1 MVMRNRPPK
10 GPGNQSRFGTPGT
23 QRTAQQNVRTGGM
36 DPYNNFAKQAQRQGR
51 SAYQR
56 SLAPQRPGAAPTARP
71 TPRPAPAPARA
82 PRPAPARPTP
92 RPTPAPTRA
101 PTPTAPQAPPPGA
114 PPPGAFGG
122 AGVPRTGYEML
133 GGLPHEELL
142 GMNQQFGLS
151 NLTQIPG
158 ELAAPMG
165 MRPEVL
171 GPTQFGLG
179 GTAFGRTAGT
189 TVEETPMDKAMAA
202 KGYKKNMHGGYDK
215 VSQTEE
221 AGSAEGGEYGGTRT
235 YEEVEHWEGTSGG
248 KKQDFTTTQED
259 GEAVSGSK
267 YTWVQDGENMAIM
280 TYDEPTG
287 DATEVVI
294 INGEKKYATQED
306 KDKFAGTHMWSG
318 AEQVEAEEEEGPQKE
333 DKGWYLDESGQ
344 PVFYKAGTNE
354 WLNHNE
360 WKAKYG
366 NDDFD
371 ATWEYNPTGGT
382 ENQWVKTATAPSEED
397 KSVDQIKED
406 TDFVSQAIKE
416 GDDLGYEQ
424 EEMDSIKAQWEQEAT
439 DAYQT
444 AYQQMARQYAMMGMT
459 GSGAMMQ
466 ANNALANGI
475 FTQLMS
481 KYKELDLANLAQIE
495 VDQQELVDNGFKL
508 ISSQMEQLKTYQW
521 LDDANMTS
529 LFQWWD
535 NINKTIGQYFAD
547 VLEQAGGVL
556 EGDNATAYLNAQQAA
571 MNWLGDNPNA
581 SDEEVAAYLAQLA
594 DTLSEELGEVKYID

>member
-23 QRTAQQNVRTGGM
+23 QRTAQRNVRTGGM
-36 DPYNNFAKQAQRQGR
+36 DPYNNFGKQAQRQGR

-71 TPRPAPAPARA
+71 APRPAPAPARA
-82 PRPAPARPTP
+82 PRPAPAPT
-92 RPTPAPTRA
+92 RAPRA
-101 PTPTAPQAPPPGA
+101 PTPTAPQAPPPA
-114 PPPGAFGG
+114 GAFGG
-122 AGVPRTGYEML
+122 AEVPRTGYEML

-165 MRPEVL
+165 MRPEVYD
-171 GPTQFGLG
+171 PTQFDPGW
-179 GTAFGRTAGT
+179 RTGMQVTSNEA
-189 TVEETPMDKAMAA
+189 MDEAMAA
-202 KGYKKNMHGGYDK
+202 KGYVPMHGGGYRK
-215 VSQTEE
+215 VSQTKE
-221 AGSAEGGEYGGTRT
+221 AGSAEGGEYGGTRK

-259 GEAVSGSK
+259 GEAASGSK
-267 YTWVQDGENMAIM
+267 YTWVQDGEHMGIMA
-280 TYDEPTG
+280 YDEPTG

-294 INGEKKYATQED
+294 INGEKKYVTQED
-306 KDKFAGTHMWSG
+306 KDKFAGTHMYSG

-344 PVFYKAGTNE
+344 PVFYKAGTSE
-354 WLNHNE
+354 WLTFDE

-366 NDDFD
+366 KDDFE
-371 ATWEYNPTGGT
+371 ATWEYNPTGGS
-382 ENQWVKTATAPSEED
+382 ENTWVKTGTAPSEED
-397 KSVDQIKED
+397 KSVEQIKED
-406 TDFVSQAIKE
+406 TDFVSQAIQE

-594 DTLSEELGEVKYID
+594 DALSEELGEVKYID